1 MLFHLSEYLL
11 TVTDGCAPAIMITDH
26 HSYFDAEDDCSN
38 SYYSQFHVDNRSF
51 VDAGSQIEGQAVIL
65 CHSSVVPKT
74 LTSGSCEYLFK
85 NSLWCS

>member
-11 TVTDGCAPAIMITDH
+11 TVTDECAPAIMITDH

-38 SYYSQFHVDNRSF
+38 SYYSQFHVENRCF

-65 CHSSVVPKT
+65 FMSFQCCSKYCYLWFLRVP
-74 LTSGSCEYLFK
+74 L
-85 NSLWCS
+85 